1 MSDADL
7 KSYRFRAER
16 ESEWKTLEALL
27 DRIQKSGVKAL
38 ERDELLALPKL
49 YRAAVSSLSTAR
61 AVSLD
66 NNLITYLE
74 TLCTRGY
81 LFVYGPRTTFLKTCG
96 DFFLRDWP
104 LAVRQAGRATL
115 FAAVIMFGTALIACL
130 LVLSNPEWFYAFQAG
145 FIDARTPEATAEQLR
160 DGLYTDSS
168 DMDGSLS
175 VFASQ
180 LFTHNTMVALL
191 AFALGFAVGIP
202 TALLLA
208 YNGAILGGFLGLY
221 ISKGLGFEL
230 TGWLMIHGVTE
241 LFAITLA
248 GAAGFLIGGTIAFP
262 GDKRR
267 VDALAAAGKQ
277 AGTIGMG
284 LVVMLFVAALL
295 EGFGRQL
302 INSDVT
308 RYMIA
313 GTTLL
318 AWMSYFYLYRVRSA
332 RT

>member
-16 ESEWKTLEALL
+16 ETEWKALEALL
-27 DRIQKSGVKAL
+27 ERIQKSGVKSL
-38 ERDELLALPKL
+38 DRGDLLALPKL
-49 YRAAVSSLSTAR
+49 YRSAVSSLSTAR

-81 LFVYGPRTTFLKTCG
+81 LFVYGPRTTFWKKFS
-96 DFFLRDWP
+96 DFFMRDWP

-115 FAAVIMFGTALIACL
+115 FSALIMFGTALIACL
-130 LVLSNPEWFYAFQAG
+130 LVLSNPEWFYAFQGG
-145 FIDARTPEATAEQLR
+145 FVDARTPDASAADLR
-160 DGLYTDSS
+160 AGLYTDTS
-168 DMDGSLS
+168 DVGNSLS

-208 YNGAILGGFLGLY
+208 YNGAVLGGFMGLY

-248 GAAGFLIGGTIAFP
+248 GAAGFMIGGTIAFP

-267 VDALAAAGKQ
+267 IDAITAAGRQ

-284 LVVMLFVAALL
+284 LVVMLFIAALL
-295 EGFGRQL
+295 EGFGRQM

-308 RYMIA
+308 RYIIA

-318 AWMSYFYLYRVRSA
+318 GWVSYFYLYRVRGVRS
-332 RT
+332 